1 MVGWLV
7 ERKEMKKSKL
17 KEPDVD
23 ERFYTG
29 SEFFSYTFYSSFNDN
44 QIVYLKEDYMM
55 SKVKNLVLANVV
67 GFGIGYAI
75 QSCRV
80 LYLRYKLK
88 KNRKANEELCKRAL
102 AIALSQSSL
111 FAD

>member
-1 MVGWLV
+1 
-7 ERKEMKKSKL
+7 MKDSTL
-17 KEPDVD
+17 APS
-23 ERFYTG
+23 FN
-29 SEFFSYTFYSSFNDN
+29 FNTFYSSFNDN
-44 QIVYLKEDYMM
+44 QIVYLKEDYM
-55 SKVKNLVLANVV
+55 SKVKILVLANVV

-80 LYLRYKLK
+80 LYLRYKLN
-88 KNRKANEELCKRAL
+88 KNCKANEELCKRAI